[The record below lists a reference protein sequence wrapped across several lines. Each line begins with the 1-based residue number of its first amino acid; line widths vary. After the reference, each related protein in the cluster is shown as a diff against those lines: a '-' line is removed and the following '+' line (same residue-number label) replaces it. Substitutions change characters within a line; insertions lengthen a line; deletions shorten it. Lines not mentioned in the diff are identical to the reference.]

1 MEFFQEHWL
10 PVLVAIY
17 LLGMVLYGHYRGFLR
32 LVVSCTAMII
42 TLAVVRMAL
51 PYVTDYA
58 MNHTSIRENIGNSI
72 MQTIGADLEESH
84 PLPDK
89 QRTIIE
95 ELKLPDSIKEALIEN
110 NNSEIYQILGVEAF
124 ADYLSSYLSEA
135 IIRGLSFILL
145 FALVSAFLRIMVRW
159 MNLFTRLPIIHG
171 MNQLAGAALGG
182 IQGLLYIWI
191 VCMLLPA
198 FAGTMPGMM
207 VMEQIESSNWLY
219 ALYQNNLISMLMVGV
234 LKSFL

>member
-1 MEFFQEHWL
+1 
-10 PVLVAIY
+10 
-17 LLGMVLYGHYRGFLR
+17 
-32 LVVSCTAMII
+32 
-42 TLAVVRMAL
+42 
-51 PYVTDYA
+51 
-58 MNHTSIRENIGNSI
+58 
-72 MQTIGADLEESH
+72 
-84 PLPDK
+84 
-89 QRTIIE
+89 
-95 ELKLPDSIKEALIEN
+95 
-110 NNSEIYQILGVEAF
+110 
-124 ADYLSSYLSEA
+124 
-135 IIRGLSFILL
+135 
-145 FALVSAFLRIMVRW
+145 
-159 MNLFTRLPIIHG
+159 